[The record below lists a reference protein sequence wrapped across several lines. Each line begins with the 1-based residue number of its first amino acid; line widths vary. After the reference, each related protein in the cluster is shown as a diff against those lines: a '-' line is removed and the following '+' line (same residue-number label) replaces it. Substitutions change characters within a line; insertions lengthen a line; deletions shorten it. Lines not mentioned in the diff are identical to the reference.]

1 VNVKINS
8 WVTIISTAAFSIE
21 AVMVELLYIIAS
33 IPALAVAAGSMPI
46 AGAMVLIINGFVFRK
61 KFTIFKDNGWK
72 ILLVGGALFTAAD
85 FLWYDSVG
93 KIGSGKTMLLTIPA
107 EDVFIVSLAVVF
119 LAERMLKLQLLGIG
133 IAIVGITISAASN
146 VSDNGVQFQ
155 IGDLQAI
162 LSAMCNAFAILL
174 FAKLIVRYR
183 YNPIEVSGW
192 IMLMSGL
199 VFNAVQYTFYPPH
212 LSVIDWLY
220 LIGFSF
226 IALAAF
232 TLYNVSMKR
241 IGTSMTS
248 IITSSSLVL
257 TVVIQLAIVPFGIAF
272 SLPSNPIL
280 ALLGGGIS
288 IVGICISSKAEQK
301 REKIVEKIK
310 GNKMQ
315 MSIRR

>member
-1 VNVKINS
+1 MNVKINS
-8 WVTIISTAAFSIE
+8 WVTVISTAAFSIE

-61 KFTIFKDNGWK
+61 KFTIFKGNGWK
-72 ILLVGGALFTAAD
+72 ILLVGGALFTAAE
-85 FLWYDSVG
+85 FLWFDSVD

-107 EDVFIVSLAVVF
+107 EDVFIVLLAVVF

-146 VSDNGVQFQ
+146 VSYNGVQFQ

-162 LSAMCNAFAILL
+162 LSAMCNAFAIIL
-174 FAKLIVRYR
+174 FAKLIVR

-199 VFNAVQYTFYPPH
+199 VINAVLYTFYPPH

-272 SLPSNPIL
+272 SLPSNLIV

-301 REKIVEKIK
+301 RNKTVEKIK
-310 GNKMQ
+310 GRKIEVNM
-315 MSIRR
+315 RR